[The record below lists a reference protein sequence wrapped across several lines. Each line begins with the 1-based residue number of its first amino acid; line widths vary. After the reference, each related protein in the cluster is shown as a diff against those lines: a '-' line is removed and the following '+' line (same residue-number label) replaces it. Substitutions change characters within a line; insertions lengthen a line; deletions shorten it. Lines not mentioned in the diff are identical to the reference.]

1 MVLFIYISCREDT
14 VKPILSKMAERGFR
28 GATMVD
34 CEGMLQS
41 LYADSIE
48 PPPMFSGL
56 RKFLNPDHEPGKM
69 LFSVMRED
77 QVSLARQT
85 VHEICGSLDAP
96 NSGIM
101 FTVPVSD
108 VEGVI

>member
-1 MVLFIYISCREDT
+1 MVLFIFISCREDT

-69 LFSVMRED
+69 LFSVIFY
-77 QVSLARQT
+77 SN
-85 VHEICGSLDAP
+85 I
-96 NSGIM
+96 
-101 FTVPVSD
+101 
-108 VEGVI
+108 